1 MNNTVFLK
9 GKDFQLYIDFH
20 LYSLSF
26 HSTNSRQ
33 KTETLITV
41 LLITRQVF
49 LLSAMKFEKNFKQ
62 WQKQYEIGF
71 LKKFSL
77 VDFSMSLLPHKQFI
91 FKICCDSHNNFICF
105 MSLRQSIIPCSNIYW
120 IRGLFVHTI
129 LNTKR
134 YIYTQKRLFPD

>member
-1 MNNTVFLK
+1 MRFRNQAYLNKVTTGSTLQAYEQYSLLR
-9 GKDFQLYIDFH
+9 GKDFQLCIDFH
-20 LYSLSF
+20 LYSLPF

-71 LKKFSL
+71 LKNFSL
-77 VDFSMSLLPHKQFI
+77 VDLSMSLLPHKQFI
-91 FKICCDSHNNFICF
+91 F
-105 MSLRQSIIPCSNIYW
+105 
-120 IRGLFVHTI
+120 
-129 LNTKR
+129 
-134 YIYTQKRLFPD
+134 